1 MNTDSMSVAAP
12 SPAERSAR
20 QAEVVQALTRVVP
33 QHSLLWHSEDTTPY
47 ECDGLT
53 AYRQRPLVRLF
64 ATDTA
69 SPHAHYL
76 CWRTGAMDRWEC
88 AAFAEWLRKT
98 MA

>member
-53 AYRQRPLVRLF
+53 AYRQRPLVVCLPETETQVQ
-64 ATDTA
+64 ACLLYT
-69 SPHAHYL
+69 SPSPRDKRQSRMPSSA
-76 CWRTGAMDRWEC
+76 
-88 AAFAEWLRKT
+88 
-98 MA
+98 